1 MSLLLGLLPA
11 LPAQQAYFATLTYP
25 MIILTISDT
34 CVRGSSLI
42 FRILERKR

>member
-1 MSLLLGLLPA
+1 MSLLQALPA
-11 LPAQQAYFATLTYP
+11 LQAHQAYFATLIYP
-25 MIILTISDT
+25 IIILTISDT